1 MRTST
6 EASGVRALSARSLA
20 QFERWDGVAAAPRD
34 AATVLVTRASED
46 GVEALL
52 LRRPASMQFAAGM
65 HVFPGGAVHDGD
77 RAPTPWLG
85 PDAEAWAARWGCSP
99 ELARMLV
106 VAAVRETFEE
116 TGILFAGPDERSL
129 VGVCADT
136 EAATARRAL
145 ESGAMSL
152 GHYLIGRGLF
162 LRADLLGAWAHW
174 ITPQFEPRRYDTRFF
189 VATLPPDQPAVVPA
203 AEAEAAF
210 WMECGAAVRAAQ
222 AGTLAM
228 MTPTV
233 RNLQAL
239 SRTGSAGLAA
249 AVAGTAD
256 RRIPV
261 VEPRVVEADGRFW
274 ITADGADAE

>member
-1 MRTST
+1 M
-6 EASGVRALSARSLA
+6 RALSARSLA

-34 AATVLVTRASED
+34 AATVLVTRACED

-129 VGVCADT
+129 VGVCTDT

-152 GHYLIGRGLF
+152 GRYLTGRGLF

-210 WMECGAAVRAAQ
+210 WMECGAAAARGASRHARDDDADHAQPAGAEPNRRCRAGSSRGRDGA
-222 AGTLAM
+222 APDPRSSSLAS
-228 MTPTV
+228 
-233 RNLQAL
+233 
-239 SRTGSAGLAA
+239 SRSN
-249 AVAGTAD
+249 
-256 RRIPV
+256 
-261 VEPRVVEADGRFW
+261 GRFW
-274 ITADGADAE
+274 ITADGADSRMILAQ